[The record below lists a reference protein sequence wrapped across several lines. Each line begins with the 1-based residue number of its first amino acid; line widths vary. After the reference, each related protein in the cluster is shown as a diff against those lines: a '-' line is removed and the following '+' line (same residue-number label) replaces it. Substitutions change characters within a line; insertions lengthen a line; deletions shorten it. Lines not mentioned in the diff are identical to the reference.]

1 MLSNVSIAHIQPRIY
16 GFSQIVSLFGSSP
29 STETYLGGEELQFE
43 SHVTTVRQNSSNL
56 QIRKL
61 KWHGCIN
68 KYVFIPVMH
77 LLTLSGRF
85 RVGFGVGH
93 ISNTIEH

>member
-1 MLSNVSIAHIQPRIY
+1 MEP
-16 GFSQIVSLFGSSP
+16 
-29 STETYLGGEELQFE
+29 YLGGEELWFK
-43 SHVTTVRQNSSNL
+43 SRVTTVRQNSSNL
-56 QIRKL
+56 HKRKL

-68 KYVFIPVMH
+68 KYVFIPVLH
-77 LLTLSGRF
+77 LLPLSGRF

>member
-1 MLSNVSIAHIQPRIY
+1 M
-16 GFSQIVSLFGSSP
+16 
-29 STETYLGGEELQFE
+29 ETYLGGEELWFE
-43 SHVTTVRQNSSNL
+43 SCVITVRQSSSNL
-56 QIRKL
+56 HKRKL

-68 KYVFIPVMH
+68 KFVFISVLH

-93 ISNTIEH
+93 ISNTSINF

>member
-1 MLSNVSIAHIQPRIY
+1 M
-16 GFSQIVSLFGSSP
+16 
-29 STETYLGGEELQFE
+29 YLRDEELRFE
-43 SHVTTVRQNSSNL
+43 SCVTTVRQNRLNL
-56 QIRKL
+56 HTRKF

-68 KYVFIPVMH
+68 KCVFIFVLH

-93 ISNTIEH
+93 ISTR

>member
-1 MLSNVSIAHIQPRIY
+1 M
-16 GFSQIVSLFGSSP
+16 
-29 STETYLGGEELQFE
+29 YLGGEELRFE

-77 LLTLSGRF
+77 LLTLLTLLCFSATQWTFLFETAAKRAVKYVKRCHTESAQRYIF
-85 RVGFGVGH
+85 L
-93 ISNTIEH
+93 

>member
-1 MLSNVSIAHIQPRIY
+1 MNVSIAHVQPRIY
-16 GFSQIVSLFGSSP
+16 EFSLTVSLFGSSR
-29 STETYLGGEELQFE
+29 SMETYLGGEELWFE
-43 SHVTTVRQNSSNL
+43 SRVIMDCQNSSNL

-61 KWHGCIN
+61 KWHGCNN
-68 KYVFIPVMH
+68 KYVFISVLH
-77 LLTLSGRF
+77 FLTLSGRF

>member
-1 MLSNVSIAHIQPRIY
+1 MV
-16 GFSQIVSLFGSSP
+16 GLFGSSP
-29 STETYLGGEELQFE
+29 STETYLGGEELRIE
-43 SHVTTVRQNSSNL
+43 SRVTTVRQNSSNL
-56 QIRKL
+56 HIRKL

-68 KYVFIPVMH
+68 KYVFTPVMH